1 MYIYIYTYT
10 HMYMYICIYMYVYI
24 YIYMGAARAARPPP
38 LAAPT
43 PEVLPEVS
51 AIDDGHPLRSWPSKA
66 SFAETWKFM

>member
-1 MYIYIYTYT
+1 
-10 HMYMYICIYMYVYI
+10 MYMYICIYMYVYI

-51 AIDDGHPLRSWPSKA
+51 SIDDGHPLRSWRSKA